1 MRFKMQTFS
10 AIRDAFRIVIKIT
23 EIPTKDLLK
32 AKLQEQ
38 DVDVVAFYLD
48 ALEGLNLSENLEEQL
63 FNNAIADAER
73 HALVSFAN
81 LMYKQQN
88 P

>member
-1 MRFKMQTFS
+1 MQTFS

-48 ALEGLNLSENLEEQL
+48 ALEGLNW
-63 FNNAIADAER
+63 
-73 HALVSFAN
+73 LVT
-81 LMYKQQN
+81 LLQ
-88 P
+88 